1 VPVPGA
7 DDVHSRARSFDAA
20 AGAYERARPGWP
32 PEAVEIAARRLG
44 LERGAAVL
52 DLGAGTG
59 KLTRRLA
66 GRFGSVTAVEPLD
79 GMRAVL
85 EEAIPF
91 VRALPGTA
99 EAIPL
104 PDRSVDAVFVGEA
117 IHWFDPARAVAELGR
132 VLRPAGGVAVL
143 YNRLDSESQEEPWR
157 VEADAVLERHRL
169 PPDDVDPQD
178 EATWR
183 AALATLGEIH
193 DDAVENVHR
202 LDADGMVALFASFS
216 GIAGLPPDRLDAA
229 LADVRGVLER
239 YDATEVELSFR
250 TKITT
255 VRR

>member
-1 VPVPGA
+1 VPGA
-7 DDVHSRARSFDAA
+7 DDVHARARSFDAA
-20 AGAYERARPGWP
+20 AEAYERARPGWP
-32 PEAVEIAARRLG
+32 QEAVEIAAHRLG

-52 DLGAGTG
+52 DLAAGTG

-66 GRFGSVTAVEPLD
+66 GRFASVTAVEPLD

-91 VRALPGTA
+91 VRALAGTA

-104 PDRSVDAVFVGEA
+104 PDRSVDAVFVAEA

-132 VLRPAGGVAVL
+132 VLRPDGGVAVL
-143 YNRLDSESQEEPWR
+143 SNRLDSESQKEPWR

-183 AALATLGEIH
+183 AALAALGEVH
-193 DDAVENVHR
+193 DDAVEHVHR

-216 GIAGLPPDRLDAA
+216 GIAGLSPDRLDAA
-229 LADVRGVLER
+229 LGDVRGVLER
-239 YDATEVELSFR
+239 SGVTEVELNFR